1 MSHQCLDK
9 SVRLFIVNLFMPCKN
24 LIGFNYRFLQ
34 NYLAASAGAAVG
46 AAGAAGAGAAS
57 AGAAAGA
64 ATGSTLT
71 SSFLPHA
78 TRARVTKPKA
88 ITFFILFS

>member
-1 MSHQCLDK
+1 M
-9 SVRLFIVNLFMPCKN
+9 LFIVNLFMPCKFF
-24 LIGFNYRFLQ
+24 IGFNYRFLQ
-34 NYLAASAGAAVG
+34 NYFAASAGAA
-46 AAGAAGAGAAS
+46 AGATGAGAAS

-78 TRARVTKPKA
+78 TRATVNKPNA
-88 ITFFILFS
+88 ITFFIFFSYV

>member
-1 MSHQCLDK
+1 
-9 SVRLFIVNLFMPCKN
+9 MPCKN

-34 NYLAASAGAAVG
+34 NYLTASAGAA
-46 AAGAAGAGAAS
+46 AGATGAGAAS

-64 ATGSTLT
+64 ATASTLT

-78 TRARVTKPKA
+78 TRARVTKPNA
-88 ITFFILFS
+88 NTFFIFYS